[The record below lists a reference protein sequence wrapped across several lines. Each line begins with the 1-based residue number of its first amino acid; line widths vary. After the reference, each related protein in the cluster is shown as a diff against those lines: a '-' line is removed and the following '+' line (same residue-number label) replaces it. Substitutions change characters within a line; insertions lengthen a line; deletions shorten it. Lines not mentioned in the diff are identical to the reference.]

1 MNYRSRLSRLEKKLK
16 LKCDKSATPY
26 GYLTPERIQN
36 SLIHEKQITA
46 WLNGTCPLDQFVP
59 EVDSDFHRRDSISF
73 WKAMQFLGK
82 CHDKELP
89 PATAG
94 EAFGIPYEEVA

>member
-1 MNYRSRLSRLEKKLK
+1 MNYRSRLSRLENRIKV
-16 LKCDKSATPY
+16 KCDKSAPSC

-36 SLIHEKQITA
+36 SRINEKQITA
-46 WLNGTCPLDQFVP
+46 WLNHTCLLDQFVP
-59 EVDSDFHRRDSISF
+59 EVNSDFHRRDAISF
-73 WKAMQFLGK
+73 WKAMQFLAQ

-89 PATAG
+89 PVTAG